1 MWKMIKEQNQK
12 VIEELEKVRELLFEN
27 AMEITGTSVACVR
40 LCTIIQIIEQEIE
53 RLKKKGLNNEKV
65 FY

>member
-1 MWKMIKEQNQK
+1 MIKEQNQK

-40 LCTIIQIIEQEIE
+40 LYTIIQIIEQEIE
-53 RLKKKGLNNEKV
+53 RLKKVVE
-65 FY
+65 